1 MEPLGMTAAGPL
13 PGEAKEEVGRWN
25 RFLPGK
31 VYWRC

>member
-1 MEPLGMTAAGPL
+1 MTAAGPL

-31 VYWRC
+31 VCLRC